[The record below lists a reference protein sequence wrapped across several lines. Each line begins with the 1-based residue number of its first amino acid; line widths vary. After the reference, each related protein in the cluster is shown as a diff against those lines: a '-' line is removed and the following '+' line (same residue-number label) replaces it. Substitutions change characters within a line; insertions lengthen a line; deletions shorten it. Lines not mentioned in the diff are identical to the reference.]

1 MECKEKIEEN
11 QEMQENAQVV
21 EVVDYKDKYVRL
33 LADMDN
39 LRKHTSKQI
48 ENATISANE
57 KMIKEIL
64 PFLDSLDYAIDIDDE
79 SHRQNHNRVLR
90 KQILDILAKF
100 GLEEIKIEPLETLF
114 NDEVMNA
121 VMLEPTPR
129 EELHHFVYKILKKGY
144 TLNGVVIRHANVIVL
159 SHSK

>member
-1 MECKEKIEEN
+1 MKEEN
-11 QEMQENAQVV
+11 IQEEPKIMNVQTSTVNPDE
-21 EVVDYKDKYVRL
+21 VDYQDRYVRL

-39 LRKHTSKQI
+39 MRRHSAKQI
-48 ENATISANE
+48 ANASTQANE

-64 PFLDSLDYAIDIDDE
+64 PFLDSMDLAVYNCEEPQNDYE
-79 SHRQNHNRVLR
+79 VLL
-90 KQILDILAKF
+90 KQLLDILAKF
-100 GLEEIKIEPLETLF
+100 GLEEIKIEPLETPF

-129 EELHHFVYKILKKGY
+129 EELHHLVYKVLKKGY
-144 TLNGVVIRHANVIVL
+144 TLNGVVIRHANVTVL